1 MMLINNFING
11 VQQKSQSIKS
21 FKLYLFIGLYL
32 FLGLFMAYS
41 LVYGILK
48 AKNDM
53 LNSVQMISLLPIKA
67 ITSTNSIK
75 QYISSKV
82 S

>member
-1 MMLINNFING
+1 MLINNFING
-11 VQQKSQSIKS
+11 VQQKSEDIKS
-21 FKLYLFIGLYL
+21 LKLYLFIGLYL

-41 LVYGILK
+41 LAYGILK
-48 AKNDM
+48 AKNDL

-67 ITSTNSIK
+67 IISTNSIK